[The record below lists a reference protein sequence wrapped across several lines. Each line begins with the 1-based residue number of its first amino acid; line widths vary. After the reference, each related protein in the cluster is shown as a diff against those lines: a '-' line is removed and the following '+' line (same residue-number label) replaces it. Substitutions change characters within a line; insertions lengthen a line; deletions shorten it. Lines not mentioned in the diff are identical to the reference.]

1 MFLLLT
7 TYLLLFVYLFS
18 KLSVSSFLSGAC
30 SPRREGKACSR
41 YPSAAKAL
49 VQAVLSKTTEKK
61 PGGSHPP
68 KNKH

>member
-7 TYLLLFVYLFS
+7 TYLLLFIYFQSSVFLVSYLG
-18 KLSVSSFLSGAC
+18 LALQAGG
-30 SPRREGKACSR
+30 EGVLKC
-41 YPSAAKAL
+41 PSAAKAL
-49 VQAVLSKTTEKK
+49 VQAEALSKTTEKK